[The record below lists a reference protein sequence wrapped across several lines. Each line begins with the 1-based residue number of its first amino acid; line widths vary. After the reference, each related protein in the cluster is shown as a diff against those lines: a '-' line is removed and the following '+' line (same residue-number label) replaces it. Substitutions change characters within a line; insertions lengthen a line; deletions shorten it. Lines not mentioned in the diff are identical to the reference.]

1 MLWTPLISPHSSTQK
16 RANGDDEN
24 VGECMIP
31 RAVDTG
37 IGRFFEVVDQSEV
50 GLMRVWPPL
59 HLGIYRNRTRP
70 KCCTYRLFFF
80 HVS

>member
-31 RAVDTG
+31 RAVDTW

-50 GLMRVWPPL
+50 GLMRV
-59 HLGIYRNRTRP
+59 
-70 KCCTYRLFFF
+70 
-80 HVS
+80 